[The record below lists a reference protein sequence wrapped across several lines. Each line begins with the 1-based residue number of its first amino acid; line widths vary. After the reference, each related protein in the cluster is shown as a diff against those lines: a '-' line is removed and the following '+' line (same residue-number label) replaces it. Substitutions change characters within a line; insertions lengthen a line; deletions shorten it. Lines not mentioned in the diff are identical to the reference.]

1 MNAPLVTLDRWVRN
15 PALAKANAAQ
25 PEYAAALVAAA
36 SDTVERYCHR
46 RFGLASYREYLSG
59 AGWPGQTLI
68 LPQTPVVSVDRVCTR
83 AVPVLTVTAAASAGQ
98 LARVGT
104 TVAADGSTA
113 GVTLALTTA
122 GVTLSTV
129 VTGLTLAAVASAIG
143 ATAGWA
149 ATVTPGYEQ
158 YPAAE
163 LRPLQGPVPAL
174 GRAAVLAAYVEGDA
188 PSGEHTRLDAE
199 AGILYGRFPAG
210 ESNLRVDYTAGY
222 AAVPE
227 PVQEAVVRFAQL
239 AWQAAN
245 RNPNLYQERL
255 GPYSATYTLD
265 LPATMDVQV
274 RAWLG
279 PFVSHSNLIAV
290 R

>member
-1 MNAPLVTLDRWVRN
+1 MTAPLVTLDRWVRN
-15 PALAKANAAQ
+15 PALATANGAQ

-36 SDTVERYCHR
+36 SDAVERYCHR

-59 AGWPGQTLI
+59 AGWPLI
-68 LPQTPVVSVDRVCTR
+68 LPNTPVASLDRVCTR
-83 AVPVLTVTAAASAGQ
+83 AVPVLSVTAAASAGQ

-104 TVAADGSTA
+104 TVDADGSTA
-113 GVTLALTTA
+113 GVTLSLTTA
-122 GVTLSTV
+122 GVLASTLA
-129 VTGLTLAAVASAIG
+129 TGLTLAAVAAAIG

-158 YPAAE
+158 YPTAE

-174 GRAAVLAAYVEGDA
+174 GRAARLWTWVDEPTGDF
-188 PSGEHTRLDAE
+188 EYRLDAE
-199 AGILYGRFPAG
+199 AGLVFGRFPAG

-222 AAVPE
+222 ASVPE
-227 PVQEAVVRFAQL
+227 PVQEAVIRLAQL

-245 RNPNLYQERL
+245 TNGTVTAEKL
-255 GPYSATYTLD
+255 GPFSTTYSLD
-265 LPATMDVQV
+265 VPGTMTDPQV
-274 RAWLG
+274 RGWLA